1 MTMKRNIIHPNFIIG
16 MISYVLLLAGVV
28 LNANSLEASQ
38 TLMIV
43 SVLLGGVHWF
53 RSVID
58 VRSDPAFKSNDAK
71 QYFWFALIIM
81 IPPLAGMMYYMIH
94 DKKIS
99 L

>member
-1 MTMKRNIIHPNFIIG
+1 MTIKRNIIHPNFIIG
-16 MISYVLLLAGVV
+16 MISYVLLLIGIV
-28 LNANSLEASQ
+28 LNANSIEAGQ

-53 RSVID
+53 RSVFD
-58 VRSDPAFKSNDAK
+58 VQSDPAFKSSDAK

-94 DKKIS
+94 DKRIS